1 MNTGAVANKINVEGF
16 KGEKII
22 TYLGVLISV
31 STLLLLWKQWLA
43 NKVHMELQA
52 ELAKEQLKKIKKE
65 NGNK

>member
-1 MNTGAVANKINVEGF
+1 MNTGAIANKLNVEGF

-22 TYLGVLISV
+22 TYLGVLISL
-31 STLLLLWKQWLA
+31 STLLLLWKQWMA
-43 NKVHMELQA
+43 NKTHMELQA